1 MAAADF
7 INEFWP
13 DWTIEEQIGSDS
25 FATVYRASRN
35 INNKVFYSAIKVVTI
50 PSSSA
55 DLEKIMAEGADM
67 QSVYAYYQKIVN
79 DCVEDIALMM
89 EMRGSSNIVSVED
102 YYVREYPD
110 ETKWEIYIRM
120 EYLTSLSSWLALHK
134 LNEKEVC
141 ELGKDICRA
150 VTHFEKRG
158 IIHRDIRP
166 DNIFISQGGEY
177 KLGDFGLTRR
187 LSQSNSWQASIDVY
201 DYMAP
206 ELFLKENYD
215 STIDLYALGIILYEA
230 LNNSQMPFIEAS
242 AKDVTVRDKEQALSL
257 RLTTPYLPAP
267 ANAST
272 EMSIAILQACRY
284 DPAQRYQSAME
295 MSAALDRVLQSAPA
309 NAIISPIPVMN
320 TSAQNN
326 IDIPQGQPEYT
337 PPEVPVPEMSSA
349 GAPHGQ
355 PGKSP
360 RAFLLPGIL
369 MLGIAMVVIGYL
381 ITPFISN
388 IKSGHVGSENTDS
401 IIAESTRAALPT
413 EPAVQTEAP
422 TVSPTPTMIPTVSP
436 TPTLTPTQTVTP
448 TPTSAPTKTPSPTPT
463 VPATTE
469 DVVVIDQSA
478 QSTAEA
484 ASSVDGIVYIAD
496 VYEYLTL
503 RNAPSTSAA
512 AICLLPPYTEL
523 YITEFT
529 NDPMVKVI
537 TIGTGFTGYVNRNY
551 LVKKGSATIRAGK
564 SSQQASSSD
573 PIYYA
578 DVYDYLTL
586 RNAPSTSAGEI
597 DRLLPFTAMRVH
609 NRTNGMA
616 YVTVVDTSQTGYVN
630 TDYIV
635 ADPSQAKRA
644 GKSSSP
650 VNMTTHGFSVGN
662 YCFADVNE
670 YLTLR
675 TAPDTSAS
683 EIARLPDDTMLV
695 ILELTNSKMMKVY
708 VVPTGQIG
716 YVNRNYVK

>member
-13 DWTIEEQIGSDS
+13 EWTIEEQIGSDS
-25 FATVYRASRN
+25 FATVYRASRK

-50 PSSSA
+50 PNSSA
-55 DLEKIMAEGADM
+55 DLEKIMADGADM
-67 QSVYAYYQKIVN
+67 QSVCTYYQKIVD
-79 DCVEDIALMM
+79 DCVEDISLMM

-120 EYLTSLSSWLALHK
+120 EYLTSLSSWLPLHP
-134 LNEKEVC
+134 LDEKGVC

-150 VTHFEKRG
+150 LTHFEKRG

-177 KLGDFGLTRR
+177 KLGNFGLPRR
-187 LSQSNSWQASIDVY
+187 LSQSNDRSASIDVY

-206 ELFLKENYD
+206 ELFLQENYD
-215 STIDLYALGIILYEA
+215 STIDLYSLGIILYEA
-230 LNNSQMPFIEAS
+230 LNSSQMPFIEAS

-295 MSAALDRVLQSAPA
+295 MSMALDSVLHSVPA
-309 NAIISPIPVMN
+309 NAGISPIPV
-320 TSAQNN
+320 TTTFAQNSR
-326 IDIPQGQPEYT
+326 DIPQGQPEYA
-337 PPEVPVPEMSSA
+337 PPEVPVPETGSA
-349 GAPHGQ
+349 SGPDGQTGKNPH
-355 PGKSP
+355 S
-360 RAFLLPGIL
+360 FLLPGIL
-369 MLGIAMVVIGYL
+369 ALGIAMVIIGYL
-381 ITPFISN
+381 ITPFIFK
-388 IKSGHVGSENTDS
+388 IISGSAESESTDS
-401 IIAESTRAALPT
+401 IIAESTRAAFPT
-413 EPAVQTEAP
+413 EPVAQTE
-422 TVSPTPTMIPTVSP
+422 TLTLSP
-436 TPTLTPTQTVTP
+436 TPTLTPTSAPAQTVTP
-448 TPTSAPTKTPSPTPT
+448 TPTTAPTKTPSPTPT
-463 VPATTE
+463 SPPTAE

-478 QSTAEA
+478 QSKSQE

-551 LVKKGSATIRAGK
+551 LAKKGSATIRAGK
-564 SSQQASSSD
+564 SSQQASASD

-609 NRTNGMA
+609 SRTNGMA